1 VEFRRY
7 HHFDRGALVSK
18 HHSLVLF
25 AALASMAVAAPLA
38 AQTRS
43 TVDPNVLDAAVAA
56 RTDDNR
62 KFVTSTLTSS
72 AALAV
77 AASMGLS
84 PDAVSARVAS
94 LDDASA
100 RKVAE
105 KILAG
110 GDSTVVISTTAIII
124 GLLLL
129 ILLTRA

>member
-1 VEFRRY
+1 M
-7 HHFDRGALVSK
+7 SK
-18 HHSLVLF
+18 QHSLVLF
-25 AALASMAVAAPLA
+25 AALASIAVAAPLA

-43 TVDPNVLDAAVAA
+43 TVDPGALEAAVAA

-77 AASMGLS
+77 AATMGLS
-84 PDAVSARVAS
+84 PDAVSARLAA

-110 GDSTVVISTTAIII
+110 GDQTVVISTTAIII
-124 GLLLL
+124 GLLLV